1 MRVSIVVAVSALLG
15 AASVLAQSDH
25 EHERPVILYT
35 AVSADGATLHASGS
49 NFPRDPFV
57 TLGGITLG
65 GIAVVSD
72 PDVDRLTALMPALP
86 PGSYRLRLSDAIF
99 DRDAPDTHSLVSF
112 DMTIGVAGT
121 SGAQETTTDGQ
132 PFSEQRLAD

>member
-15 AASVLAQSDH
+15 AASVLAQSDY
-25 EHERPVILYT
+25 EHELPVILYT

-57 TLGGITLG
+57 TLGGI
-65 GIAVVSD
+65 ADVSD